1 VLLLDEPTS
10 ALDEAT
16 AAAIEATLQ
25 DLRER
30 LRLSWVLVT
39 HDLGQAVRL
48 SDRILVLESG
58 ALREAAAAAGRDR

>member
-16 AAAIEATLQ
+16 AAAIEATFQ